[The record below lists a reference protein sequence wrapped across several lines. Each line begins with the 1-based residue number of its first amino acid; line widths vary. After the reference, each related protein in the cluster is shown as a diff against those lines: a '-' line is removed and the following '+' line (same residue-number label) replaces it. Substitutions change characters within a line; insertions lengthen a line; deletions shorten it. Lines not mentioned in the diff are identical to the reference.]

1 MNKEKYKI
9 GIDIDGTINNM
20 CECVLKVYNED
31 SGDNLKVEDIT
42 DYYMEKFVKEEFKKN
57 FHKYFVDKRV
67 WKQVEINK
75 EAKEYISKLN
85 SEGYTVY
92 FVTST
97 EPENISKKASWLQ
110 REFPDINIRKRLIRC
125 YNKQLLS
132 GLDILVDDYSKNL
145 VDGNYVKI
153 LLDKPWN
160 RDVDD
165 CRCSIRRAN
174 NWKDIYILILGMFM
188 MKVFQD
194 RRQSGNIW
202 VLKD

>member
-1 MNKEKYKI
+1 MGTKLKI

-42 DYYMEKFVKEEFKKN
+42 NYYIENFVKEEYKKD

-67 WKQVEINK
+67 WKQVEIDR
-75 EAKEYISKLN
+75 EAKEYIAKLN
-85 SEGYTVY
+85 SDGHIIY

-125 YNKQLLS
+125 YDKQLLF
-132 GLDILVDDYSKNL
+132 GLDILIDDYDKNL
-145 VDGNYVKI
+145 IDGNYLRV
-153 LLDKPWN
+153 LFDKPWN
-160 RDVDD
+160 QNLKEYDNIHQFYRMTNWCNIYEIILSYCKYID
-165 CRCSIRRAN
+165 SI
-174 NWKDIYILILGMFM
+174 KKFTKIYL
-188 MKVFQD
+188 
-194 RRQSGNIW
+194 
-202 VLKD
+202 

>member
-1 MNKEKYKI
+1 MGTKLKI

-42 DYYMEKFVKEEFKKN
+42 NYYIENFVKEEYKKD

-67 WKQVEINK
+67 WKQVEIDR
-75 EAKEYISKLN
+75 EAKEYIAKLN
-85 SEGYTVY
+85 SDGHIIY

-110 REFPDINIRKRLIRC
+110 KEFPDINIRKRLIRC

-132 GLDILVDDYSKNL
+132 GLDMLVDDYEKNL
-145 VDGNYVKI
+145 IGGNYLKA

-160 RDVDD
+160 RNVEAY
-165 CRCSIRRAN
+165 RCNMARVY
-174 NWKDIYILILGMFM
+174 NWKQLYDVITNAKIN
-188 MKVFQD
+188 V
-194 RRQSGNIW
+194 
-202 VLKD
+202 KD